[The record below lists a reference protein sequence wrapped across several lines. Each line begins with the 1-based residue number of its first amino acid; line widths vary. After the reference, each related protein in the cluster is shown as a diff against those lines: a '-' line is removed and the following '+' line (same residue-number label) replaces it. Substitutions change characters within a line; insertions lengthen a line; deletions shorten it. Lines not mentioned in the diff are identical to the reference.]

1 MTGMRIIVKVSPEL
15 IPGGEVC
22 RVLGYRMSGTL
33 AESIPDAEV
42 CRVFRY
48 RMSGALEESIPE
60 SEVCRVNGYRIGR
73 RRGLGLRWGLPRQM
87 R

>member
-33 AESIPDAEV
+33 AESIPEGEV
-42 CRVFRY
+42 CRVLGY
-48 RMSGALEESIPE
+48 RMSGTP
-60 SEVCRVNGYRIGR
+60 
-73 RRGLGLRWGLPRQM
+73 
-87 R
+87 